1 MPAAT
6 TTSRES
12 GSFLRDGF
20 NAKRSSVEELYFS
33 KFLTLNDPHLV
44 RLRDAG
50 VQFCLDM
57 ASKSKAAYWLVL
69 AGVSG
74 TGKTHIAKAC
84 VRFFTRNLDTLRDE
98 TKGSEE
104 KTRYVRRGGFKNWP
118 EAMIEMIGGD
128 YTGLRQLNDDWLVC
142 LDDIGA
148 EYAGNRELS
157 NSKLY
162 EVFTARE
169 SKFTIVTSN
178 LSVKQ
183 ISETLDRRLASR
195 LLRNG
200 SVVIDVQTQD
210 FNCRKK

>member
-1 MPAAT
+1 M
-6 TTSRES
+6 RES
-12 GSFLRDGF
+12 GNFLRDGF
-20 NAKRSSVEELYFS
+20 NAKRSSVEEQYFS
-33 KFLTLNDPHLV
+33 KFLTLDDPQLT

-50 VQFCLDM
+50 IQYCLDM
-57 ASKSKAAYWLVL
+57 ASKSKPAYWLVL

-74 TGKTHIAKAC
+74 TGKTHIAKSC
-84 VRFFTRNLDTLRDE
+84 VRFFTRNLDMLRDE
-98 TKGSEE
+98 TKGSAG
-104 KTRYVRRGGFKNWP
+104 KTHYVRRGGFKNWP

-128 YTGLRQLNDDWLVC
+128 YTGLRQLCDDWLVC

-169 SKFTIVTSN
+169 GKFTIVTSN